1 MCKEEPQLERKPIV
15 RKGRL
20 SGAHRNRLRRLL
32 NMLYT
37 TRELADEIGISARL
51 IRDVYIPL
59 GCPHTRNRQNHI
71 MINGM
76 VFKDWY
82 QQLYKKRSLALDE
95 AFCLTCRGA
104 VEIVDPIDNEDNGLS
119 YVLSECPNCGRTLAK
134 ITDMERKRT

>member
-1 MCKEEPQLERKPIV
+1 MREEELQSKGKPIV

-20 SGAHRNRLRRLL
+20 SGARRNRLGRLL

-59 GCPHTRNRQNHI
+59 GCPHTRNHQNHI

-76 VFKDWY
+76 VFRDWY

-104 VEIVDPIDNEDNGLS
+104 VEIVDPIDNEDDGLS
-119 YVLSECPNCGRTLAK
+119 YLLSECPNCGRTLAK
-134 ITDMERKRT
+134 ITNMERRRL